1 VSGRCAPSRMIPCA
15 GGGRALELLRSSPG
29 AALLPM
35 PATTH
40 GPCKRIS
47 VIATFSTRSGT
58 PSWRRTGS
66 RIFGDER
73 HRNPTSE
80 PRTCLHANDLPL
92 GYSMPLIPESC
103 SFVQRGQFAKGIFVA
118 IQEPP
123 LANYRFNPRFS
134 DSIDFVVV
142 GESPLHRQ

>member
-1 VSGRCAPSRMIPCA
+1 VIPCA

-40 GPCKRIS
+40 GPCKPIS

-66 RIFGDER
+66 RFLAVADMAISER
-73 HRNPTSE
+73 ELEAARTARAVRTARADARAADLAPIITDLQVAGATTLQATATELNRRGIPTATGRGEWSGKQVRRVLE
-80 PRTCLHANDLPL
+80 RLP
-92 GYSMPLIPESC
+92 
-103 SFVQRGQFAKGIFVA
+103 
-118 IQEPP
+118 
-123 LANYRFNPRFS
+123 
-134 DSIDFVVV
+134 
-142 GESPLHRQ
+142 